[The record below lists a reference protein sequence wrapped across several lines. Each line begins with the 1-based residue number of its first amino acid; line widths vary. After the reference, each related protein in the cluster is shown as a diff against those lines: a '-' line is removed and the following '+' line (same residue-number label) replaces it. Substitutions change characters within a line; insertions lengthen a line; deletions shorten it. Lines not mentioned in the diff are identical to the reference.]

1 MAWSAAA
8 PAARCRKFRRGSF
21 IFEPP
26 FCFTS
31 LDHLV
36 GAGEQDRRQVE
47 TQRSCCLEVD
57 HELELGPLL
66 DRQIGWFCTLED
78 FVDVGGGS
86 IPDVFETSRIGEQ
99 ATRLGH
105 LPESA
110 DQRQTVA
117 RRRLRIA
124 AREAMK
130 VGSSSTKMASVGHAR
145 IDAKLGSKSSDPRA
159 SKLRK
164 VNPSNP
170 AVGSTSLMN
179 IGCAGLPGFWRIAIR
194 AACGMTSLSSSSR
207 FTVSSVDRTENPVV
221 LPPGCARPA
230 TKPTPNGSAA
240 APMTMGMLCVAV
252 CAARTATVPPATMIS
267 TFALSSSPISEG
279 IESTSSP

>member
-36 GAGEQDRRQVE
+36 GAGEQDRREVE
-47 TQRSCCLEVD
+47 TQRSRGLEVD

-66 DRQIGWFCTLED
+66 DRQIGWFCTFED

-86 IPDVFETSRIGEQ
+86 IPDVFETSRIREQ

-105 LPESA
+105 LRAPQISG
-110 DQRQTVA
+110 
-117 RRRLRIA
+117 RRWRAAAAIA

-130 VGSSSTKMASVGHAR
+130 VASSSTK
-145 IDAKLGSKSSDPRA
+145 
-159 SKLRK
+159 
-164 VNPSNP
+164 
-170 AVGSTSLMN
+170 T
-179 IGCAGLPGFWRIAIR
+179 
-194 AACGMTSLSSSSR
+194 
-207 FTVSSVDRTENPVV
+207 
-221 LPPGCARPA
+221 
-230 TKPTPNGSAA
+230 
-240 APMTMGMLCVAV
+240 
-252 CAARTATVPPATMIS
+252 
-267 TFALSSSPISEG
+267 
-279 IESTSSP
+279 